1 MRPKI
6 LVAESAGFSPEAVEV
21 LRRAG
26 DVTLADLDRDGLL
39 GAVGE
44 TDALCVRLRNR
55 IDGEVMD
62 AAPLLTVIA
71 SLSTGLNHVDL
82 EEAERRGIRVV
93 SLKGESDFL
102 KDIRATA
109 ELTVGLVLTLA
120 RHLPGAVEHALE
132 GGWNRDLFKG
142 HELYGKTAGIVG
154 YGRLGRIVARYLR
167 AFDMRVLTAD
177 PYVEPSSVE
186 EGVRLVALPELL
198 AEADLVSLHVSY
210 SGETHD
216 MIGRR
221 EFEAM
226 REGAWFVN
234 TARGELVDESAL
246 LEALKSGRLAAAAL
260 DVLCEER
267 STGMGQHPLVAY
279 AREHD
284 NLIITPHIGGC
295 TQESMEKTEIFLA
308 EKLRAVLSSP
318 PEAHG

>member
-62 AAPLLTVIA
+62 AAPLLTVVA

-109 ELTVGLVLTLA
+109 ELTVGLVLALA

-132 GGWNRDLFKG
+132 GGWNR
-142 HELYGKTAGIVG
+142 
-154 YGRLGRIVARYLR
+154 
-167 AFDMRVLTAD
+167 
-177 PYVEPSSVE
+177 
-186 EGVRLVALPELL
+186 
-198 AEADLVSLHVSY
+198 
-210 SGETHD
+210 
-216 MIGRR
+216 
-221 EFEAM
+221 
-226 REGAWFVN
+226 
-234 TARGELVDESAL
+234 
-246 LEALKSGRLAAAAL
+246 
-260 DVLCEER
+260 
-267 STGMGQHPLVAY
+267 
-279 AREHD
+279 
-284 NLIITPHIGGC
+284 
-295 TQESMEKTEIFLA
+295 
-308 EKLRAVLSSP
+308 
-318 PEAHG
+318 